1 MLSGPH
7 TLKSI
12 GQACGAA
19 SSRAR
24 RCRRRKPRRASG
36 RARCGRVQTRERR
49 AYAPPRSAPC
59 GACVADTQ
67 QTHHAQ
73 SGGGRCEPFAAE
85 LFERNHFILAPS
97 ARRGHTGARGR
108 HWGDTG
114 ARGRPGPPGLYC
126 KERFSAAE
134 SREST
139 HEVKGAVKRARTRP
153 TVKHGLAQE
162 RAWPAS
168 AGARRVAGS
177 RPRHRPRLQRQRVQH
192 GGCAARLRAAVAPR
206 GRRAGRRLLRA
217 ALGATASPRP
227 ARERPVLRR
236 RAGLLTG
243 PLPEMRRC
251 WRHRARQA
259 RVLVQLPRRQAAQA
273 SHGGPSIAGH
283 SAAPLR
289 AGPDGT
295 GARAAALERTHE
307 GPCMRPAHLHVHPA
321 QVSAGYCHTSMQA
334 CLHLYAC
341 SCTYPHP

>member
-1 MLSGPH
+1 MRRVCCRHPADPSC
-7 TLKSI
+7 
-12 GQACGAA
+12 AERR
-19 SSRAR
+19 RALR
-24 RCRRRKPRRASG
+24 TFCRRALRAEPLHPGSRRP
-36 RARCGRVQTRERR
+36 TRTHWRQ
-49 AYAPPRSAPC
+49 
-59 GACVADTQ
+59 GAT
-67 QTHHAQ
+67 
-73 SGGGRCEPFAAE
+73 GLG
-85 LFERNHFILAPS
+85 
-97 ARRGHTGARGR
+97 RRGFTA
-108 HWGDTG
+108 W
-114 ARGRPGPPGLYC
+114 C
-126 KERFSAAE
+126 KERFCALAAHSE
-134 SREST
+134 INPRSERSCKT
-139 HEVKGAVKRARTRP
+139 CTNSPGWP
-153 TVKHGLAQE
+153 HGLAQE

-177 RPRHRPRLQRQRVQH
+177 RPRHRPRLQRQRVQR